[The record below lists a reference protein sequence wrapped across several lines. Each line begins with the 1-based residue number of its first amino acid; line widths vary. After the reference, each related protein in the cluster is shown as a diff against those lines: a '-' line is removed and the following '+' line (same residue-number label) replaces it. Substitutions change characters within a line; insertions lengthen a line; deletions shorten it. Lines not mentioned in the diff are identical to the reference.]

1 MDQEI
6 RRRNDRVASAN
17 AFGDDDL
24 VSNLQPG
31 LHLTWL
37 KLSISVAH
45 KDQLPCAGV
54 KKRRCGNDQL
64 PAKKALETHI
74 DVHPRFQLEA
84 WVREDHTHS
93 SGASVH
99 VDLRQNLV
107 DSSAK
112 RLARIRIDSDFGWIS
127 GLNLAQVGLEYLCV
141 DPDAGK
147 IGDGIEMRL
156 GLDVHIRQ
164 DVFLGDVSGDG

>member
-64 PAKKALETHI
+64 PAKKALENHI

-93 SGASVH
+93 SGPTVH
-99 VDLRQNLV
+99 VNLRQNLV
-107 DSSAK
+107 HPPPNHLSPLRTDT
-112 RLARIRIDSDFGWIS
+112 
-127 GLNLAQVGLEYLCV
+127 
-141 DPDAGK
+141 
-147 IGDGIEMRL
+147 
-156 GLDVHIRQ
+156 
-164 DVFLGDVSGDG
+164 